1 MSEPNIIK
9 FQFFFCRRRHRQ
21 SIPKVE
27 ENHNFKTEKIYI
39 LFRYRPKTPA
49 KRDER
54 KKKKK
59 KKYNKNICTKYNLI
73 CYPLIV

>member
-9 FQFFFCRRRHRQ
+9 FQFYFCRQ

-27 ENHNFKTEKIYI
+27 ENHNFQTEKFIYYSDI
-39 LFRYRPKTPA
+39 VPNSNA
-49 KRDER
+49 
-54 KKKKK
+54 KKK

-73 CYPLIV
+73 CYPL